1 MLGGGSEPVDAGV
14 HTVYDR
20 PVHTDHPRAAP
31 LPPLVRDPARI
42 PLPVLR
48 DFARAQ
54 ARAHGI
60 RALAAR
66 WGVGYE
72 TLRKFVTGRTTRPH
86 PRQREIY
93 GARFMEHHPAG
104 YLAEPPPE
112 RGAPLRQLRMLL
124 PPGRGGAAA
133 VLERIFALAAAQ
145 PDAPPQTA
153 AVGAWMRRLLEAEYD
168 AEGPALRRPSGGP

>member
-1 MLGGGSEPVDAGV
+1 
-14 HTVYDR
+14 VYDR
-20 PVHTDHPRAAP
+20 AVHTFDPRPAAAP
-31 LPPLVRDPARI
+31 SLVRDPARI

-48 DFARAQ
+48 DFVRAQ
-54 ARAHGI
+54 ARTHGI
-60 RALAAR
+60 RAVAAC

-72 TLRKFVTGRTTRPH
+72 TLRKFVTGRTARPH
-86 PRQREIY
+86 PRQRELY
-93 GARFMEHHPAG
+93 GARFLEHHPAG

-124 PPGRGGAAA
+124 PPGRGRAAA

-145 PDAPPQTA
+145 PGAPPQTG

-168 AEGPALRRPSGGP
+168 ADGALRRPSAGP